1 VGPGLTLPSLHGDRL
16 RLEPV
21 ADEHLDLLVE
31 LNADPEVMRF
41 ILGRAATPDETR
53 EEWSE
58 RRGLRTDVERGL
70 GFWVGFADGE
80 FVGWWSA
87 SAFAPDPARSGIGY
101 RLRRSAWGAGFAT
114 EGARVMLDHAFA
126 MPGVEGVFASTM
138 AVNIGSRTVLT
149 KLGLRHTDTWV
160 QDWTRSVGG
169 PIAGWEQGEVLY
181 EMTRKEWAAQS

>member
-21 ADEHLDLLVE
+21 ADEHLDLLVG

-58 RRGLRTDVERGL
+58 RRGLRTDAERGL
-70 GFWVGFADGE
+70 GYWVGFADGE

-87 SAFAPDPARSGIGY
+87 SAFAPAPARSGIGY
-101 RLRRSAWGAGFAT
+101 RLRRSAWGAGYAT

-126 MPGVEGVFASTM
+126 VTGVEGVFASTM
-138 AVNIGSRTVLT
+138 AVNVGSRAVLT

-160 QDWTRSVGG
+160 QDWPSPAGNPSPGGSRARCSTR
-169 PIAGWEQGEVLY
+169 
-181 EMTRKEWAAQS
+181 